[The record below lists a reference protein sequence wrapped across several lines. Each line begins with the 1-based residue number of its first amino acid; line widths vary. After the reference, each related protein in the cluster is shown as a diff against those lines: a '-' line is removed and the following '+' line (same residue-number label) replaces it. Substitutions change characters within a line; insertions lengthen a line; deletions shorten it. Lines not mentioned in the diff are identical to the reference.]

1 MKGAE
6 YEYNYLVV
14 DAPLHGKRVEV
25 SKHSRNALAIVS
37 LDAHND
43 PGGRVPHNLQLVYLS
58 LLLELFVCFASL
70 STENISLL
78 PG

>member
-6 YEYNYLVV
+6 HEYDYIVV
-14 DAPLHGKRVEV
+14 DAPLHGQPVEW

-43 PGGRVPHNLQLVYLS
+43 PGGRVLDHLKAVQQTIRDAV
-58 LLLELFVCFASL
+58 
-70 STENISLL
+70 
-78 PG
+78 